1 MSNAFI
7 IYKDHVYMNFEV
19 PLCLKLYKAT
29 YHLNALALYY
39 FKFTILTNF
48 FLLFFLLSFNNQG
61 ENPADLWGTE

>member
-29 YHLNALALYY
+29 YHLNALALHY
-39 FKFTILTNF
+39 FKFTILT
-48 FLLFFLLSFNNQG
+48 LFFLSPFVVF
-61 ENPADLWGTE
+61 